1 MLKFG
6 KNKTAL
12 LLLAVLVL
20 CDSNSF
26 ADQNLNSKINSKT
39 MKNLSINK
47 NIQNI
52 FYNYCWNILPTIS
65 LLKFSWF
72 YKNIKSKIAAVIYNK
87 DEINKK
93 DNLSDELL
101 KEYLK
106 SPVIPEDV
114 KKIISNIKGSP
125 YMKDI
130 DKATYKDNPLSDNRN
145 YPYDERETTTKL
157 EEELDKLID
166 NGLLHLK
173 YTTEEQLDRLIK
185 NAKSDSESDKKA
197 CARFYDA
204 KGIDA
209 SDFFKYKSAENSM
222 AVVCSQYNA
231 LESCDDYFSPV
242 NWWRY
247 DRTQGPI
254 LSLSALVF
262 AKLRESSYLKGKLND
277 AIDDVLGGQWMNKQ
291 LDNHKL
297 YSHGYLN
304 LRRAYHIL
312 DDNEKKEL
320 INRVEKNINKFK
332 LNFQWVLCNDKKTP
346 MIQIFAAAPS
356 IQPIFDDGGY
366 WYVSEDADK
375 KGNFYNPICEVI
387 QVHQMKMIGKLAK
400 LRRMVSGESFALHIW
415 FPGGSSFQNHPSV
428 IKKAAEALIDE
439 VRDVDI
445 DIYFHNRT
453 IGNPGKQALEEKGIE
468 FEPINSFKMKN

>member
-1 MLKFG
+1 MNIYFSIDKLIFMFYNEVIVLHMYILKSEKVIFMLKFA
-6 KNKTAL
+6 KNKIV
-12 LLLAVLVL
+12 LLLAVAQVL
-20 CDSNSF
+20 CAKNSF
-26 ADQNLNSKINSKT
+26 ADQNLNSKAV
-39 MKNLSINK
+39 KNLSINK

-72 YKNIKSKIAAVIYNK
+72 YKNIKSKVSVISE

-101 KEYLK
+101 KKYLK

-114 KKIISNIKGSP
+114 KKIISNVKGSP
-125 YMKDI
+125 YMENI
-130 DKATYKDNPLSDNRN
+130 GKATYKDNPLSNNRN
-145 YPYDERETTTKL
+145 YPYDDIEKTTKL
-157 EEELDKLID
+157 EKELDKLID
-166 NGLLHLK
+166 NGLSHLK

-185 NAKSDSESDKKA
+185 SAKNGSESDEKVR
-197 CARFYDA
+197 ARFYDA
-204 KGIDA
+204 KGVDA

-242 NWWRY
+242 NWWPY

-277 AIDDVLGGQWMNKQ
+277 AIDDVLGEKWINKQ

-304 LRRAYHIL
+304 LRRAYHVL
-312 DDNEKKEL
+312 DENEKK
-320 INRVEKNINKFK
+320 N
-332 LNFQWVLCNDKKTP
+332 
-346 MIQIFAAAPS
+346 
-356 IQPIFDDGGY
+356 
-366 WYVSEDADK
+366 
-375 KGNFYNPICEVI
+375 
-387 QVHQMKMIGKLAK
+387 
-400 LRRMVSGESFALHIW
+400 
-415 FPGGSSFQNHPSV
+415 
-428 IKKAAEALIDE
+428 
-439 VRDVDI
+439 
-445 DIYFHNRT
+445 
-453 IGNPGKQALEEKGIE
+453 
-468 FEPINSFKMKN
+468 

>member
-6 KNKTAL
+6 KNKIAL
-12 LLLAVLVL
+12 LLAAAQVL
-20 CDSNSF
+20 CAKNSF
-26 ADQNLNSKINSKT
+26 ADQNLNSKT
-39 MKNLSINK
+39 VKNLSINK

-72 YKNIKSKIAAVIYNK
+72 YKNIKSKVSVISE

-101 KEYLK
+101 KKYLK

-114 KKIISNIKGSP
+114 KKIVSNVKGSP
-125 YMKDI
+125 YMENI
-130 DKATYKDNPLSDNRN
+130 GKATYKDSALSSDRN

-157 EEELDKLID
+157 EKELDKLID

-173 YTTEEQLDRLIK
+173 YTTEKQLDRLIK
-185 NAKSDSESDKKA
+185 NAKNGLESDKKVR
-197 CARFYDA
+197 ARFYDA
-204 KGIDA
+204 KGVDA

-242 NWWRY
+242 NWWPY

-277 AIDDVLGGQWMNKQ
+277 AIDDVLGEKWINKQ

-304 LRRAYHIL
+304 LRRAYHVL
-312 DDNEKKEL
+312 DENEKKEL
-320 INRVEKNINKFK
+320 TDHIEKNINKFK

-356 IQPIFDDGGY
+356 IQPVFGDGGI
-366 WYVSEDADK
+366 WYKSKDADK
-375 KGNFYNPICEVI
+375 KGNFYNPICEAI
-387 QVHQMKMIGKLAK
+387 QVNQMKMIGKLAK
-400 LRRMVSGESFALHIW
+400 LRRIVSGKSFALHLW
-415 FPGGSSFQNHPSV
+415 LPGGRSFQNHPSV
-428 IKKAAEALIDE
+428 LKKAAEALIDE
-439 VRDVDI
+439 VSDVDI
-445 DIYFHNRT
+445 DVYFHNRT
-453 IGNPGKQALEEKGIE
+453 GGNPGRQALEEKGIY
-468 FEPINSFKMKN
+468 FESINDLK

>member
-1 MLKFG
+1 MPKFG

-12 LLLAVLVL
+12 LLLAALVL
-20 CDSNSF
+20 CNGNSL

-39 MKNLSINK
+39 VKNLSINK

-52 FYNYCWNILPTIS
+52 FYNYCWNILPTMS

-72 YKNIKSKIAAVIYNK
+72 YKNIKSKVSVISE

-101 KEYLK
+101 KKYLK

-114 KKIISNIKGSP
+114 KKIISNVKGSP
-125 YMKDI
+125 YMENI
-130 DKATYKDNPLSDNRN
+130 GKATYKDNALSSDRN

-157 EEELDKLID
+157 EKELDKLID
-166 NGLLHLK
+166 NGLSHLK
-173 YTTEEQLDRLIK
+173 YTTQEQLDRLIK
-185 NAKSDSESDKKA
+185 NAKNGLESDEKVR
-197 CARFYDA
+197 ARFYDA
-204 KGIDA
+204 KGVDA

-242 NWWRY
+242 NWWPY

-277 AIDDVLGGQWMNKQ
+277 AIDDVLGEKWINKQ

-304 LRRAYHIL
+304 LRRAYHVL
-312 DDNEKKEL
+312 DENEKKEL
-320 INRVEKNINKFK
+320 TDHIEKNINKFK

-356 IQPIFDDGGY
+356 IQPVFGDGGI
-366 WYVSEDADK
+366 WYKCEDADK
-375 KGNFYNPICEVI
+375 KGNFYNPICEAI
-387 QVHQMKMIGKLAK
+387 QVNQMKMIGKLAK
-400 LRRMVSGESFALHIW
+400 LRRIVSGKSFALHLW
-415 FPGGSSFQNHPSV
+415 LPGGRSFQNHPSV
-428 IKKAAEALIDE
+428 LKKAAEALIDE

-445 DIYFHNRT
+445 DVYFHNRT
-453 IGNPGKQALEEKGIE
+453 GGNPGRQALEEKGIY
-468 FEPINSFKMKN
+468 FESINDLK

>member
-1 MLKFG
+1 MPKFG

-12 LLLAVLVL
+12 LLLAALVL
-20 CDSNSF
+20 CNGNSL

-39 MKNLSINK
+39 VKNLSINK

-72 YKNIKSKIAAVIYNK
+72 YKNIKSKVSVISE

-101 KEYLK
+101 KKYLK

-114 KKIISNIKGSP
+114 KKIISNVKGSP
-125 YMKDI
+125 YMENI
-130 DKATYKDNPLSDNRN
+130 GKATYKDSALSSDRN

-157 EEELDKLID
+157 EKELDKLID

-173 YTTEEQLDRLIK
+173 YTTEKQLDRLIK
-185 NAKSDSESDKKA
+185 NAKNGLESDEKVR
-197 CARFYDA
+197 ARFYDA
-204 KGIDA
+204 KGVDA

-242 NWWRY
+242 NWWPY

-277 AIDDVLGGQWMNKQ
+277 AIDDVLGEKWINKQ

-304 LRRAYHIL
+304 LRRAYHVL
-312 DDNEKKEL
+312 DENEKKEL
-320 INRVEKNINKFK
+320 TDHIEKNINKFK
-332 LNFQWVLCNDKKTP
+332 LNFQWVLCNDGKTP

-356 IQPIFDDGGY
+356 IQPVFDDGGI
-366 WYVSEDADK
+366 WYKSKDADK
-375 KGNFYNPICEVI
+375 KGNFYNPICEAI
-387 QVHQMKMIGKLAK
+387 QVNQMKMIGKLAK
-400 LRRMVSGESFALHIW
+400 LRRIVSGKLFALHLW
-415 FPGGSSFQNHPSV
+415 LPGGRSFQNHPSV
-428 IKKAAEALIDE
+428 LKKAAEALIDE

-445 DIYFHNRT
+445 DVYFHNRT
-453 IGNPGKQALEEKGIE
+453 GGNPGRQALEEKGIY
-468 FEPINSFKMKN
+468 FESINDLK